1 MEFIFVLAVLGS
13 NSIKWSFTQSN
24 SSQQLEAVIA
34 EDLKE
39 LHFQW
44 NKDLNP
50 RLLMWKS
57 KTRVT
62 SYDELITMSYD
73 DKSMSY
79 ELKSTSF
86 ELKYTS
92 YEFKSE
98 SYVLK
103 SSYEFKSMSFE
114 FKSTSYELK
123 TTSYKT
129 KRTSW

>member
-1 MEFIFVLAVLGS
+1 MEFIFVLEVLGS

-73 DKSMSY
+73 DKSMS
-79 ELKSTSF
+79 F